1 MTTQGN
7 GSGGNGHQSHVDTS
21 VSAESE
27 AGASIFAA
35 APPPEQLTKKDFVSN
50 QEVRWCP
57 GCGDYA
63 ILNNV
68 QKVMPELAIPR
79 ENILFVS
86 ALAFSPPFPS
96 YINPYRFHTL

>member
-1 MTTQGN
+1 MSTERNGHSGN
-7 GSGGNGHQSHVDTS
+7 GNQPIPEV

-27 AGASIFAA
+27 AGSAVCGRI
-35 APPPEQLTKKDFVSN
+35 APPPGQLKKADFVSD

-68 QKVMPELAIPR
+68 QKSDARTRHPAR
-79 ENILFVS
+79 EDRLRLGHRLLV
-86 ALAFSPPFPS
+86 ALPLLHEHLWLP
-96 YINPYRFHTL
+96 